1 MQVTEHGKSLM
12 DRVVRHTPP
21 SINRDIMEKTGKSLL
36 FHAYR
41 PGRISRRIE
50 MLKREWDIERA
61 IEANAASLGL
71 SGLILALLFRSWWIL
86 LLPVV
91 ILGFLLQHAIQ
102 GWCPPVSIFRRLGM
116 RTKEEIQFELYGL
129 RMLKGDFDEAH
140 EISRMNAGDRV
151 ERIMETLNRRI

>member
-1 MQVTEHGKSLM
+1 
-12 DRVVRHTPP
+12 
-21 SINRDIMEKTGKSLL
+21 
-36 FHAYR
+36 
-41 PGRISRRIE
+41 
-50 MLKREWDIERA
+50 
-61 IEANAASLGL
+61 
-71 SGLILALLFRSWWIL
+71 